1 VIELIQQLYKTIK
14 RVLKVIFGILPDISP
29 ISQKEARRDVD
40 GIPNEHRLSE
50 YQRIYCDRSLQRGK
64 QAYMLM
70 LLEQQGIPV
79 LLKLKRFIIGLV
91 RAIKPQKHLSTVIS
105 IVK

>member
-1 VIELIQQLYKTIK
+1 MFELIRQLYITFK
-14 RVLKVIFGILPDISP
+14 RVLKVTLGVMPDISP
-29 ISQKEARRDVD
+29 TNQKEARRDVD
-40 GIPNEHRLSE
+40 SIPHEHRFSE

-91 RAIKPQKHLSTVIS
+91 RAIKPQQHLSTVIS

>member
-1 VIELIQQLYKTIK
+1 MLELIQRFYKTFK
-14 RVLKVIFGILPDISP
+14 RVLKVTLGIMPDISP
-29 ISQKEARRDVD
+29 ASQKEARRDVD
-40 GIPNEHRLSE
+40 NIPNEHRLNE

-91 RAIKPQKHLSTVIS
+91 RAIKPQQHLSTVIS